1 MDLGEVQ
8 RLSHL
13 ATNMLNS
20 IPVMEPEMVCKR
32 ILWWISRSDFVKLT
46 NLEAAFYLGI
56 VQVQDSTGRASD
68 LGFTADLEIPLQMSS
83 GSLVVGLD

>member
-1 MDLGEVQ
+1 MDLGRQ
-8 RLSHL
+8 WLSHL
-13 ATNMLNS
+13 ATSMLIS
-20 IPVMEPEMVCKR
+20 IPVMESEMVCNR

-56 VQVQDSTGRASD
+56 MQVQDSTGRTSA
-68 LGFTADLEIPLQMSS
+68 LGSTADLEIPLQMTS